1 MLLLKGYNQY
11 YEDLFFDAQ
20 SLNLEILY
28 NHIYH
33 YEFSNPN
40 DDWFTDTDG
49 QLNIPENASIE
60 ISFEGIPTDESSTN
74 ITFNIWPDGHEYAK
88 KELEFIVFYNSTLLG
103 DINGDQLLDISDII
117 LLIQMALDELESEEI
132 GDINQDGGIN
142 ILDVIQLVNIIIL
155 D

>member
-1 MLLLKGYNQY
+1 MNNQSGY
-11 YEDLFFDAQ
+11 D
-20 SLNLEILY
+20 
-28 NHIYH
+28 HIYY

-40 DDWFTDTDG
+40 DDWFINTNG
-49 QLNIPENASIE
+49 QLSISENEGVE
-60 ISFEGIPTDESSTN
+60 ISFEGIPTDELSTN

-88 KELEFIVFYNSTLLG
+88 KELEFIVFNNSTLLG

-117 LLIQMALDELESEEI
+117 LLIQMALDQLESEEI